1 MAGQFV
7 RPAAAGIAN
16 LANQFADWAHMRV
29 AATDAEEEKKGNNDD
44 EEEKKKWFLK
54 TRLT

>member
-44 EEEKKKWFLK
+44 EEEKKK
-54 TRLT
+54 